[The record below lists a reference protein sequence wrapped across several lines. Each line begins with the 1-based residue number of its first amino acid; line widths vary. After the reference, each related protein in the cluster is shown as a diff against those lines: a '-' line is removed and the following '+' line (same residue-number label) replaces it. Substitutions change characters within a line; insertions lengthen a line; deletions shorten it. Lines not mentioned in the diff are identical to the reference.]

1 MGLFIH
7 MIQQLKKNNLRGKVE
22 MKVTSCSFNSYHIEL
37 NLELSKE
44 EFNQPEK
51 VIKEKALILA
61 NEILEKFGQSI
72 NLVLSKYLVFD
83 EDMSILCVFLVA
95 E

>member
-44 EFNQPEK
+44 EFNQPEE